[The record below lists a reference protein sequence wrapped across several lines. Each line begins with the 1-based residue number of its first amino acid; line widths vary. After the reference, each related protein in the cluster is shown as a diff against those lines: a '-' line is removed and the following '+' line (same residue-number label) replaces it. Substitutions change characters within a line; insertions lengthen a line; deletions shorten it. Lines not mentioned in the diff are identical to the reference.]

1 MIIGYNFLSDE
12 DSINPMYLDVG
23 NIKKIKLTNALIDEF
38 SLLTGIQNISS
49 IKSEWSVYNL
59 LFAKFQGNLNA
70 GNVDFASISVAT
82 LKIKRRKTEE
92 LNNWYT
98 LKQLDYVANQSD
110 EFFDNTN
117 VYGQEYEYAIV
128 PTTSSNIEGEYITNS
143 ILSEFNS
150 AFICERDV
158 SYKLLYDMNYDDVTR
173 VKPVAVFQPIGSKYP
188 LTVRNGQINYE
199 QGGLKAL
206 VLGQETEASYGTI
219 NRVKE
224 VSHRKALLDF
234 LANGNTKILKDFNG
248 NAWMIQVSDN
258 PQISYVND
266 LSQALAN
273 ISIKWVEVGSI
284 DSKSDLY
291 YENLIERID

>member
-23 NIKKIKLTNALIDEF
+23 NIKKIKLTNGLFDQF
-38 SLLTGIQNISS
+38 SLLNNIQDISS
-49 IKSEWSVYNL
+49 VKSEWSVYNL
-59 LFAKFQGNLNA
+59 LLAKFQGNLNV
-70 GNVDFASISVAT
+70 GNVDFTNLTVAL
-82 LKIKRRKTEE
+82 LKVKRRKIEE

-98 LKQLDYVANQSD
+98 LKQLDYVTNQSD
-110 EFFDNTN
+110 EFFDNLN

-128 PTTSSNIEGEYITNS
+128 PTTSSDIEGEYITNT

-150 AFICERDV
+150 AYICEKDV
-158 SYKLLYDMNYDDVTR
+158 SYKLLYDINYDDMTR
-173 VKPVAVFQPIGSKYP
+173 RKPSAVFEPIGSKYP
-188 LTVRNGQINYE
+188 ITVRNGLINYE

-206 VLGQETEASYGTI
+206 VLSQETESTYGDI

-234 LANGNTKILKDFNG
+234 LTNGNTKILKDFNG
-248 NAWMIQVSDN
+248 NVWMIQISDN
-258 PQISYVND
+258 PQVGYVNE
-266 LSQALAN
+266 LGQALAN
-273 ISIKWVEVGSI
+273 ISIKWVEIGSM

-291 YENLIERID
+291 YENLIERPD